1 MKYGPGVFS
10 RGTFLVAA
18 MLRGRCYKI
27 KPSLKLSSVSY
38 LAAGPRCG
46 YSRLRIGDNL
56 MKFVKAKLVVRSST
70 TLIFALI
77 LSLPLLAQAPPQ
89 PSQNQPALT
98 QASSSAVA
106 EQGKFILHKF
116 ENPIGE
122 ETFQIVRDGNS
133 LNVKMEFKFTDRGTP
148 VPLSATF
155 RGLEDLTPEAFEIK
169 GKNSRST
176 DIDEQVEVQSD
187 QIRVRDRDK
196 WTEAARPKQFVTIA
210 GYAPATMQMLMVRY
224 WATHGSPAE
233 LDTLPSGRVKIEPRG
248 QDAISVNGK
257 NETLDRFTVEGL
269 IWGRETLWFDSK
281 KNLVAAVTT
290 DAEFDHFE
298 AIRDGYESALGTFVG
313 KAGSDGMAALADL
326 SKGISGSHAET
337 LVLVGGT
344 LIDGTGKSPL
354 PDSIVVIE
362 KGQIVAAGPR
372 KEIEIPKGATKIDA
386 RGKTILPGL
395 WDMHSHFEQVEWGP
409 IYLAAGA
416 TTVRDCG
423 NEFEFITAVRDAIA
437 QGRGLGP
444 RLLLAGIVDGTG
456 PLALGVER
464 VDTPEQAK
472 MWTDKYHDANFQQM
486 KIYSSVKLGELKV
499 VTEEAHRL
507 GMTVTGHVP
516 EGLTAYQAIDAG
528 QDQINHIE
536 YIADIM
542 LPPLPANAT
551 RLGRLK
557 ANGDIDL
564 NSPEAQKAI
573 SFLVQ
578 HGTVV
583 DPTLA
588 LFEFFTANTS
598 KPPVSIEPGVAK
610 VAPELAS
617 ILAETGPPSPA
628 APLLEKA
635 VQKDIAIVG
644 ALHHAGIRIVAG
656 TDQTVPGHSL
666 YREIELYVQ
675 AGFTPME
682 AIQAATIVPAR
693 VMGLDKELGT
703 VETGKRADLIIVDA
717 DPLESIDN
725 IRKVEFVITNGVM
738 YNCAELW
745 RSVGFKP

>member
-1 MKYGPGVFS
+1 
-10 RGTFLVAA
+10 
-18 MLRGRCYKI
+18 
-27 KPSLKLSSVSY
+27 
-38 LAAGPRCG
+38 
-46 YSRLRIGDNL
+46 
-56 MKFVKAKLVVRSST
+56 MKFLKAKLIIRSFRG
-70 TLIFALI
+70 LVFASI
-77 LSLPLLAQAPPQ
+77 VALPLVAQALPQ
-89 PSQNQPALT
+89 AARNQPAQT
-98 QASSSAVA
+98 QASPSTAVVA

-155 RGLEDLTPEAFEIK
+155 RGSEDLTPEAFEIK

-176 DIDEQVEVQSD
+176 DIDEQVEVQST

-196 WTEAARPKQFVTIA
+196 WTEAARPAQFFTIG
-210 GYAPATMQMLMVRY
+210 GYAPATMQMLMVRF
-224 WATHGSPAE
+224 WASHTSPIE
-233 LDTLPSGRVKIEPRG
+233 LATFPSGRVKIEPRG
-248 QDAISVNGK
+248 QDVISIDGK

-313 KAGSDGMAALADL
+313 KAGSDGMSALADL
-326 SKGISGSHAET
+326 SKGISGSRAET
-337 LVLVGGT
+337 LALVGGT
-344 LIDGTGKSPL
+344 LIDGTGKDPL

-372 KEIEIPKGATKIDA
+372 KEIKIPKGAAKIDA

-456 PLALGVER
+456 PLALGIER

-472 MWTDKYHDANFQQM
+472 MWTDKYHEANFQQM
-486 KIYSSVKLGELKV
+486 KIYSSVKLEELKV

-528 QDQINHIE
+528 QDQINHIQ
-536 YIADIM
+536 YISDMM
-542 LPPLPANAT
+542 LPPLPTNAS
-551 RLGRLK
+551 RLDRLK
-557 ANGDIDL
+557 ASGDIDL

-610 VAPELAS
+610 VAPELAA
-617 ILAETGPPSPA
+617 ILAEAGPPSPV

-644 ALHHAGIRIVAG
+644 ALHHAVIPIIAG

-682 AIQAATIVPAR
+682 AIQSATIVPAR

-703 VETGKRADLIIVDA
+703 VEVGKRADLVIVDA
-717 DPLESIDN
+717 NPLESIHN

-738 YNCAELW
+738 YNCSELW